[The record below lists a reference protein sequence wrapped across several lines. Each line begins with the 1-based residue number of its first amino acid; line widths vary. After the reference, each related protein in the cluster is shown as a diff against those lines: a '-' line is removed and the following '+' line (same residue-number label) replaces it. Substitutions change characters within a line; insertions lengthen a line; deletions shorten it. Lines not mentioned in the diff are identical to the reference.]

1 MRSTSNFPP
10 AGDTAPRQAFA
21 GPGMVGTA
29 VPATTAAPGRQ
40 VSEHA
45 LAIML
50 PAITAVIALA
60 AWQSAAKLL
69 AIPAVILPA
78 PSDIVRQ
85 LIASW
90 GELLYQ
96 ACFTGGESVLACILS
111 AILGAGLAA
120 MLATSPVLR
129 DMLYANLVAFQVIPK
144 IALAPLFVVWLGVG
158 APSRLVFSVFI
169 SFFPVVISTLTG
181 LLATE
186 PDAVRLCRSLTA
198 TKSQTF
204 RHVQVPYAVPFFFSG
219 MRVAATLSVIGIII
233 GEFISSNNGLGSYI
247 LLASSRADTARIFAA
262 LVVLC
267 GIGLALYGII
277 AALELCLLRT
287 WRG

>member
-1 MRSTSNFPP
+1 MTMPT
-10 AGDTAPRQAFA
+10 TAP
-21 GPGMVGTA
+21 
-29 VPATTAAPGRQ
+29 AAPRRQ
-40 VSEHA
+40 VSEGA
-45 LAIML
+45 LTIIL
-50 PAITAVIALA
+50 PVLTAAVFFA
-60 AWQSAAKLL
+60 AWQAVTKLL

-78 PSDIVRQ
+78 PSDIVHQ
-85 LIASW
+85 LIATW
-90 GELLYQ
+90 GDLLYQ

-120 MLATSPVLR
+120 MLAISPVLR
-129 DMLYANLVAFQVIPK
+129 DMLCANLVAFQVIPK
-144 IALAPLFVVWLGVG
+144 VALAPLFVVWLGIG

-169 SFFPVVISTLTG
+169 SFFPVAITTLTG

-186 PDAVRLCRSLTA
+186 PNAVRLCRSLTA
-198 TKSQTF
+198 TRSQIF
-204 RHVQVPYAVPFFFSG
+204 RHVQIPYAMPFFFSG

-267 GIGLALYGII
+267 VIGLALYGAI
-277 AALELCLLRT
+277 AWLELRLFKA